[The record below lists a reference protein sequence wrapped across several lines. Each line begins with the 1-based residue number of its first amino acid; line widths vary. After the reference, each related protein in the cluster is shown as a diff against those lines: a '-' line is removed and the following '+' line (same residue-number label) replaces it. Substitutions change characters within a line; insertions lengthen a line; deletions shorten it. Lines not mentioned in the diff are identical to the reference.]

1 MHEHDAI
8 VAGQPESREGPERNM
23 VEALR
28 DGIRQEMVLD
38 PDVVVLGE
46 DVGRKGGVFKVTEGL
61 QTQFGALRV
70 LDTPIS
76 EVVIAGAA
84 IGAAMMGLRP
94 IAEFQFADYMHP
106 AYDQII
112 NQAAT
117 IRWRSVGNWSVPA
130 VFRAPFG
137 GGVKGGL
144 YHSQSAEAAYC
155 HCPGLVVVVPATA
168 ADAKGLLAAAIRSDD
183 PVLFFEHKRLY
194 RRAREP
200 VPYGDYTLPIG
211 VARQERVGSDVSV
224 VTYGIGVHLAREAAN
239 TCQADGISVD
249 IIDLR
254 TLVPFDREAIA
265 SSLQRTGKLL
275 VLHEANRTMGF
286 GAEIAAFAAEELFS
300 DLDAP
305 VRRIGAADC
314 HLAYNAAEENAILPS
329 LEQVVAAVTE
339 LARY

>member
-1 MHEHDAI
+1 
-8 VAGQPESREGPERNM
+8 M

-28 DGIRQEMVLD
+28 DGLRQEMARD
-38 PDVVVLGE
+38 PTVVVLGE

-61 QTQFGALRV
+61 QKEFGPLRV

-76 EVVIAGAA
+76 EVAIAGAA

-117 IRWRSVGNWSVPA
+117 VRWRSVGSWSVPA

-137 GGVKGGL
+137 GGVRGGV
-144 YHSQSAEAAYC
+144 YHSQSVEASYC
-155 HCPGLVVVVPATA
+155 HVPGLVVVVPATA
-168 ADAKGLLAAAIRSDD
+168 SDAKGLMAAAIRSDD

-194 RRAREP
+194 RQAREP
-200 VPYGDYTLPIG
+200 VPDEEYILPLG
-211 VARQERVGSDVSV
+211 VARHDRPGADVSI
-224 VTYGIGVHLAREAAN
+224 VTYGVGVHLAREAADQCN
-239 TCQADGISVD
+239 LEGISVD
-249 IIDLR
+249 IVDLR
-254 TLVPFDREAIA
+254 TLIPLDREAIV
-265 SSLQRTGKLL
+265 STVRRTGKVLI
-275 VLHEANRTMGF
+275 LHEANRTMGF
-286 GAEIAAFAAEELFS
+286 GAEVASFIAEELF
-300 DLDAP
+300 DELDAP
-305 VRRIGAADC
+305 LRRIGAADC

-329 LEQVVAAVTE
+329 VAQIVAALTQ